1 MIWIYLSYCWYEET
15 EIEAYQ
21 AAHNLSQPL
30 DSLKPHEQNK
40 VLLDICRVIKTA
52 SLSHCEAKQD
62 SRLIVTKNKQPTL
75 NLLSKLLK
83 LLPSPLLAGEG
94 SSFIPSASRAKIT
107 LNTFEFSVVSANSAG
122 REISRRRQS
131 AQQFTENLDNDY
143 GVKLEMVAIPR
154 GIFTMGSPD
163 SEAGRI
169 DTEGPQHL
177 VKVAPFFMGKY
188 PVTQEQWL
196 VVAYFPQVNRSLNP
210 NPSSFKGSNLPVECI
225 SWYDAEEFCN
235 RLSQHTGRQY
245 RLPTEAQWEY
255 ACRAGTTSPY
265 HFGEGISPEL
275 ANYNRNRKGTT
286 PVGSFQVAN
295 NFGLYDMHGN
305 VWEWCADHW
314 HDNYEGAPSNGRAWL
329 GRDNDY
335 PFLVL
340 RGGSW
345 VNNPTLCRCAYRL
358 DTVGRDDTDDDI
370 GFRVVCVGARTF

>member
-1 MIWIYLSYCWYEET
+1 MVSSNFLASDFIAEHELPPLLAAAETEGLTIIWIYLSYCLYEET
-15 EIEAYQ
+15 EIEVYR

-30 DSLKPHEQNK
+30 DSLTPSEQNK
-40 VLLDICRVIKTA
+40 VLRDICKLIKTA
-52 SLSHCEAKQD
+52 SLPPPKPTVDQP
-62 SRLIVTKNKQPTL
+62 LIVTKNEHP
-75 NLLSKLLK
+75 
-83 LLPSPLLAGEG
+83 
-94 SSFIPSASRAKIT
+94 T
-107 LNTFEFSVVSANSAG
+107 LNTFEFSVVSVNSAG

-143 GVKLEMVAIPR
+143 GVQLEMVAIPR

-163 SEAGRI
+163 SEAGGS
-169 DTEGPQHL
+169 DDEGPQHL